1 MEEVNKNKTL
11 GELNK
16 EKSDWDKYEKK
27 LYDNEKRNRKG
38 RKALRCRYLK
48 NFLFFLAGLLC
59 CVVLI
64 AGTLAAGIFVIPVG
78 SYLKVG
84 GVSEEDS
91 KNYVTDENKN
101 KSLFGIIKS
110 LTEIQ
115 SINDASNI
123 SPYIKT
129 QLEELLKVADDF
141 VSYDKEALY
150 SAKFSEYNDI
160 QNKINLKIIAT
171 LDSLNATDML
181 GDLKNL
187 SAFQTGVEVYLSDGV
202 TTATKANIGEVTN
215 YKLYN
220 YKDADGNFVAACN
233 EKGDGWSDAL
243 SDSEPLYYASL
254 ASTGLSDVTDI
265 ISDRMGVIEV
275 VDVLGVFTTV
285 EKDSLISKIF
295 KKTTVKDMGSF
306 DVNGVELSNF
316 INRYEADGVTETK
329 IYSILRSAYGVDS
342 EKDITVGDLN
352 SAMTFNNVLLSDVI
366 EESGLSS
373 DLKKIMNDVIGK
385 PYGEITVGDLS
396 LIDVGAI
403 KLSTVIDEYEESY
416 YTKYEVG
423 TPEYDTAKTE
433 YDNNARLWKILRSAI
448 TYSGEEILVGDAVKN
463 FSTDNIMLKDV
474 LASTSDNKGLTDILT
489 DVTGKEY
496 SDISLSDLATLD
508 VGKVKLSTVI
518 KEKSAGEAG
527 YEENRKLWAML
538 KEAVTPS
545 DGTDILLSDLSDG
558 FDIGN
563 VKLSTVVG
571 ETSGNVFLDALLK
584 DGNVTVGNVSEKMNA
599 LKISDVYN
607 VESFTTEIEKAVQFN
622 SGVVFSYKKEGDK
635 FVKSGTAGED
645 GKLYYVNKEAGVWTL
660 MCYSVNGTDSDGFA
674 TEYVINDVTAG
685 NMKTKIDE
693 MAHTLENF
701 TIRQLVV
708 TGLLAHKGTY
718 EKIEVGGAE
727 VYVYPKTLSEALG

>member
-27 LYDNEKRNRKG
+27 LYDNEKKNRKG
-38 RKALRCRYLK
+38 RKTLRCRYLK

-64 AGTLAAGIFVIPVG
+64 AGTLAAGIFVIPVD
-78 SYLKVG
+78 SYLKIG
-84 GVSEEDS
+84 GVSDEDS
-91 KNYVTDENKN
+91 KNYITDENKN
-101 KSLFGIIKS
+101 KSFFGIIKS
-110 LTEIQ
+110 FTEIQ

-150 SAKFSEYNDI
+150 SAKFSEFNDI
-160 QNKINLKIIAT
+160 KNKINLKVIAT

-187 SAFQTGVEVYLSDGV
+187 SAFQTGVKVYLSDGV

-220 YKDADGNFVAACN
+220 YKNADGSFVAACN
-233 EKGDGWSDAL
+233 EKGDGWSDVL

-295 KKTTVKDMGSF
+295 KKTTVKDLGSF

-316 INRYEADGVTETK
+316 IDRYETDGVTETK
-329 IYSILRSAYGVDS
+329 IYNILRSAYGVDS
-342 EKDITVGDLN
+342 KNDITVGDLK
-352 SAMTFNNVLLSDVI
+352 SAMSFDKVLLKDVM
-366 EESGLSS
+366 EESELSS
-373 DLKKIMNDVIGK
+373 DLKKILNDVIGK
-385 PYGEITVGDLS
+385 PYGEIAVGDLS
-396 LIDVGAI
+396 SINVGAV

-423 TPEYDTAKTE
+423 TPEYVAAKAE
-433 YDNNARLWKILRSAI
+433 YDNNAKLWKILKSAI

-463 FSTDNIMLKDV
+463 FSTDNIKLTDV
-474 LASTSDNKGLTDILT
+474 LASTSENKGLTDILI

-496 SDISLSDLATLD
+496 SQISLSDLAALD

-527 YEENRKLWAML
+527 YEENRKLWAL
-538 KEAVTPS
+538 LRDAVTPS
-545 DGTDILLSDLSDG
+545 DGTNILLSDLSDG

-563 VKLSTVVG
+563 VNLSTVVG

-584 DGNVTVGNVSEKMNA
+584 DGSVTVGNVSEKMNA
-599 LKISDVYN
+599 LKVSDVYN
-607 VESFTTEIEKAVQFN
+607 VECFTTDIEKAVKFT
-622 SGVVFSYKKEGDK
+622 SGVVFSYKKEGDN
-635 FVKSGTAGED
+635 FVKSATVGED
-645 GKLYYVNKEAGVWTL
+645 GKLYYINAKAGVWTL
-660 MCYSVNGTDSDGFA
+660 MCYFVKGTDSDGFA
-674 TEYVINDVTAG
+674 TEYVLNDVTAG

-693 MAHTLENF
+693 MANTLEDF

-708 TGLLAHKGTY
+708 TGLLAHKDSY
-718 EKIEVGGAE
+718 EKITLGGAE
-727 VYVYPKTLSEALG
+727 VYVYPKTLAEAIG